1 MCFPTLQWLFPFS
14 LLFHLISSIQK
25 LGCEPETD
33 LPGRLQWLSL
43 ARPPLPWSQPLLFAH
58 DCTREDLMYIAVTQ
72 QRVIIH
78 HSHASNISLGHVF
91 SILLKKKKNQQ
102 QPRRHCCLFSRFSDR
117 PNQQKS
123 GPFCSHC
130 QKNISSTLCCSFPGK
145 TQNSLKCTYFQTATL
160 NQTWDWIYCK
170 RLPLGHESY
179 SNAVSAILSDCSSF
193 TQHPREIYFT

>member
-91 SILLKKKKNQQ
+91 SILLKKKKKTNNNPEGTVVFSLALVIVQTSRSLGRSVPTARKTYQ
-102 QPRRHCCLFSRFSDR
+102 VLCVAAFLARH
-117 PNQQKS
+117 
-123 GPFCSHC
+123 
-130 QKNISSTLCCSFPGK
+130 K
-145 TQNSLKCTYFQTATL
+145 TS
-160 NQTWDWIYCK
+160 
-170 RLPLGHESY
+170 
-179 SNAVSAILSDCSSF
+179 
-193 TQHPREIYFT
+193 

>member
-1 MCFPTLQWLFPFS
+1 MWTWNRSPRPVAVAVPGQTSSPLVPAPLICSWL
-14 LLFHLISSIQK
+14 H
-25 LGCEPETD
+25 
-33 LPGRLQWLSL
+33 
-43 ARPPLPWSQPLLFAH
+43 
-58 DCTREDLMYIAVTQ
+58 
-72 QRVIIH
+72 QRGLDVHCCNPAACH
-78 HSHASNISLGHVF
+78 HSPQPCLQHIPWTCIFNFVK
-91 SILLKKKKNQQ
+91 KKKKNQQ